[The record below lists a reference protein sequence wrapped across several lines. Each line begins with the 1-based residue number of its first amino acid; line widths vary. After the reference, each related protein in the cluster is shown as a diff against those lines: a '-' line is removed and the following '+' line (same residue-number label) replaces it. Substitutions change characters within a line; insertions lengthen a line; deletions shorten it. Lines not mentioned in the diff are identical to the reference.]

1 MIRLSE
7 KWFEAQIYRG
17 NVRFYSLSRW
27 RFFPPPPPPFPLSL
41 SYSVRHDGSRFR
53 SYTKIRTR
61 SILRSKLIEFFRD
74 SISRIIRR
82 QVFNELLCTSRF
94 RNLSINHHPRK
105 RSLYTARDKGVDR
118 QNRWDQSTTIHSPPS
133 FSQSIAKRNLVVV
146 TPGKELNGARR
157 RVSRKEIVH
166 FRHGTIDIIDEAWTS
181 AASLESRET
190 ADLLWASGQRAATE
204 PGPIFHPRE
213 HGLIIYE
220 RANARGTIDF
230 TGEAN

>member
-1 MIRLSE
+1 MYVSIPS
-7 KWFEAQIYRG
+7 RG
-17 NVRFYSLSRW
+17 DVFLPSSPL
-27 RFFPPPPPPFPLSL
+27 PFPL
-41 SYSVRHDGSRFR
+41 YSARHDGSRSR
-53 SYTKIRTR
+53 SYTRIRTR
-61 SILRSKLIEFFRD
+61 PKINGIF
-74 SISRIIRR
+74 
-82 QVFNELLCTSRF
+82 SRF
-94 RNLSINHHPRK
+94 DFEDYSTIILWNEILYIFCTCRNLINYHFQKRDLYIAHEIKVWTGGIDWINPRH
-105 RSLYTARDKGVDR
+105 S
-118 QNRWDQSTTIHSPPS
+118 SPPPPNPS
-133 FSQSIAKRNLVVV
+133 AKRNLVVV
-146 TPGKELNGARR
+146 TPGKGLNGARR

>member
-105 RSLYTARDKGVDR
+105 RGLYTAHEIKVWTGRIDGINLR
-118 QNRWDQSTTIHSPPS
+118 QSTPPPLLLPIHCK
-133 FSQSIAKRNLVVV
+133 AKSRR
-146 TPGKELNGARR
+146 GYARKGA
-157 RVSRKEIVH
+157 
-166 FRHGTIDIIDEAWTS
+166 
-181 AASLESRET
+181 
-190 ADLLWASGQRAATE
+190 
-204 PGPIFHPRE
+204 
-213 HGLIIYE
+213 
-220 RANARGTIDF
+220 
-230 TGEAN
+230 

>member
-1 MIRLSE
+1 MYRWVVNDNPARNTRIMITICTPTMHDTIIR
-7 KWFEAQIYRG
+7 KMVRG
-17 NVRFYSLSRW
+17 SNIPWKCTFL
-27 RFFPPPPPPFPLSL
+27 FPLEVTFLPSSSFPFSSLSL

-190 ADLLWASGQRAATE
+190 ADLL
-204 PGPIFHPRE
+204 
-213 HGLIIYE
+213 
-220 RANARGTIDF
+220 
-230 TGEAN
+230 

>member
-17 NVRFYSLSRW
+17 NVRFYFLSRW

-105 RSLYTARDKGVDR
+105 RGLYTAHEIKVWTGRIDGINLR
-118 QNRWDQSTTIHSPPS
+118 QSTPPPPS
-133 FSQSIAKRNLVVV
+133 PNPLQSEISSWLRQERSLMGRDAEFR
-146 TPGKELNGARR
+146 G
-157 RVSRKEIVH
+157 RKSCT
-166 FRHGTIDIIDEAWTS
+166 FGT
-181 AASLESRET
+181 
-190 ADLLWASGQRAATE
+190 
-204 PGPIFHPRE
+204 
-213 HGLIIYE
+213 E
-220 RANARGTIDF
+220 RSI
-230 TGEAN
+230 